1 MAKGKLLSQNAA
13 QLVGNLMFDF
23 RLVTPGLRISR
34 LGTPP
39 LGWEPPG
46 LGLPRA
52 WKPPWIG
59 PLGLEPLALKPPGL
73 EPWSWDP
80 QAWDHWSW
88 NPQDL
93 RPLGLGTPQAW
104 DPLQDP

>member
-1 MAKGKLLSQNAA
+1 
-13 QLVGNLMFDF
+13 MFDF
-23 RLVTPGLRISR
+23 RLVTPGLGIPR

-39 LGWEPPG
+39 PPSPLGWDPLG

-52 WKPPWIG
+52 WDPPGPG

-80 QAWDHWSW
+80 RAWDHWSW